1 MKMFSFLNRKKDT
14 GAKEVTQKSASSAR
28 SSAWVSMLV
37 KEPFS
42 GAWQRNKELKKETS
56 LSHYAAFSCIS
67 NISQDIAKLPFV
79 FMRQSQG
86 VDQHVDHEVLKM
98 LRKPN
103 LYQNHIQFK
112 EVWIS
117 SKLLHGNTYVLKERH
132 NGSVVGLHVLDPG
145 LVKVLVTDQGDV
157 YYELKTDKLAKVSTE
172 SVVVPAYDIIH
183 DRFNCY
189 YHPLIGLSPISFMA
203 VSINQGL
210 EIQNNS
216 YTFFGNRAVPSGI
229 LTAPGAISDDTA
241 GRLKKNWEE
250 NYSGDGSGKVAVLGD
265 GLKFE
270 PMGMT
275 AVDSQL
281 IEQLKLTAEMI
292 CSAYRVPTYVAGV
305 SDKRPQADVEAIYL
319 EYYQSALQYHIESLE
334 VGLDDGLGF
343 DGVTES
349 IDIDIKNLMR
359 MDTASRY
366 KAHGEAVKGGWK
378 KINEVR
384 AEEGLLPVV
393 GGDTPY
399 LQQQNYSL
407 EALSKRD
414 AQDDPFGKKAGKP
427 APETPDDESEKAFLT
442 SLIKEFKVNG

>member
-1 MKMFSFLNRKKDT
+1 M
-14 GAKEVTQKSASSAR
+14 
-28 SSAWVSMLV
+28 
-37 KEPFS
+37 
-42 GAWQRNKELKKETS
+42 
-56 LSHYAAFSCIS
+56 
-67 NISQDIAKLPFV
+67 
-79 FMRQSQG
+79 
-86 VDQHVDHEVLKM
+86 
-98 LRKPN
+98 
-103 LYQNHIQFK
+103 
-112 EVWIS
+112 
-117 SKLLHGNTYVLKERH
+117 
-132 NGSVVGLHVLDPG
+132 HVLDPG

-414 AQDDPFGKKAGKP
+414 AQDDPFGKKADTP